1 MIYCDYIADLISRK
15 IQSGDDINIIKTV
28 GLPALD
34 LDADGAFSSTK
45 KTIKITDRNNVQYR
59 ITVESL

>member
-34 LDADGAFSSTK
+34 LNGDGSFNSTK
-45 KTIKITDRNNVQYR
+45 KTIKIIDRNNVQYR